1 MREEDRGKKFFVEEN
16 RVAGLKNF
24 VAYRGFRENGERVE
38 VLLD

>member
-1 MREEDRGKKFFVEEN
+1 MREEENEEFFIEGN

-24 VAYRGFRENGERVE
+24 VAYRRFRENRERVE